1 MQEPSNPGARPKPGA
16 RAPIPLDDAALAQVA
31 GGSLLDPSQ
40 LSSMTP
46 QQIQQLL
53 GGTVQGG

>member
-1 MQEPSNPGARPKPGA
+1 MSQDPSSPGAKP
-16 RAPIPLDDAALAQVA
+16 RMAPIPLDEAALAQVA
-31 GGSLLDPSQ
+31 GGLLDPSQ

-53 GGTVQGG
+53 SGTVPGN